1 VTAPIDHSEAA
12 RSVGEL
18 YGTCGRVE
26 RLASERD
33 QTLLFTSDAGTR
45 SILKI
50 YHPSENEAVIAF
62 QLGALSQ

>member
-1 VTAPIDHSEAA
+1 M
-12 RSVGEL
+12 
-18 YGTCGRVE
+18 E